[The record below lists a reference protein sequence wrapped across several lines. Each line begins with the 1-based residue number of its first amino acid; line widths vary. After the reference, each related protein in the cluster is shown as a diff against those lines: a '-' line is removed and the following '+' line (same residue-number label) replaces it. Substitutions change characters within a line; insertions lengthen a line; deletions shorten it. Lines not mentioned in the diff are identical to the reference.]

1 MDNDELHRRVMLL
14 KEKLEKGDV
23 KFRRGLRAANSL
35 LNVRYGDDGK
45 VDPATVDSGVRS
57 LCLMI
62 ALEEHIEQ
70 LKSTPLLDV
79 QRSYFD
85 ILDRFFGHPYAE
97 MIKHNSNPHDIAC
110 DMASQKNI
118 IDAFKKDATEFAIGI
133 KEFWE
138 YYAPIVSIHLQELHA
153 LKATFGGDIFPSA
166 SSNIACSTGLYIDTV
181 ILPDPLLRAS
191 TFYEMMPI
199 DGAYFYLTKHA
210 LNALQYKNL
219 ALADVS
225 PPIVVIAPD
234 YSIIDQYAMEYLKTV
249 GMSDLLMHCS
259 KIFGRQ
265 FEEEKQLDDFLEQIK
280 SVADLSKITK
290 DSKRLLFDVEWKND
304 SIGTQ
309 YKKYLDEV
317 QSQVSP
323 QNRWHGVGNTVKMNM
338 YGRMMQVN
346 DSLFKNQRYSGV
358 PLIQAPTS
366 WQYLLWK
373 YEYDQLRSLKVNPEL
388 KSLFITHAL
397 AIDKSSK
404 LNLISK
410 VPPHALIELRKRGA
424 MIELRELFT
433 KGLEE
438 INVADEQ
445 TFQEV
450 IDQVSINIEEAI
462 KDLEK
467 TLEDLSV
474 RKRKYFGY
482 DIGPWITTGAI
493 SITAATTG
501 NIPLAILAAAFG
513 MFGIPSAKDLWKK
526 WKDILKENDEVKRSP
541 IGILFNTK

>member
-1 MDNDELHRRVMLL
+1 
-14 KEKLEKGDV
+14 
-23 KFRRGLRAANSL
+23 
-35 LNVRYGDDGK
+35 
-45 VDPATVDSGVRS
+45 
-57 LCLMI
+57 
-62 ALEEHIEQ
+62 
-70 LKSTPLLDV
+70 
-79 QRSYFD
+79 
-85 ILDRFFGHPYAE
+85 
-97 MIKHNSNPHDIAC
+97 
-110 DMASQKNI
+110 
-118 IDAFKKDATEFAIGI
+118 
-133 KEFWE
+133 
-138 YYAPIVSIHLQELHA
+138 
-153 LKATFGGDIFPSA
+153 
-166 SSNIACSTGLYIDTV
+166 
-181 ILPDPLLRAS
+181 
-191 TFYEMMPI
+191 
-199 DGAYFYLTKHA
+199 
-210 LNALQYKNL
+210 
-219 ALADVS
+219 
-225 PPIVVIAPD
+225 
-234 YSIIDQYAMEYLKTV
+234 
-249 GMSDLLMHCS
+249 
-259 KIFGRQ
+259 
-265 FEEEKQLDDFLEQIK
+265 
-280 SVADLSKITK
+280 
-290 DSKRLLFDVEWKND
+290 
-304 SIGTQ
+304 
-309 YKKYLDEV
+309 
-317 QSQVSP
+317 
-323 QNRWHGVGNTVKMNM
+323 MNM